1 MDRLIELSVQK
12 MPQATALISR
22 DAACRLAKYLE
33 QAGIRRGQLV
43 PICFEKSPG
52 AVITMVALWK
62 LGAAYVPLDPAHPLQ
77 HIAIVSASNK
87 ILVQDI
93 VRRVITVDPTLL
105 SATDVVFESRS
116 QPRDTAFVIFTSG
129 STGRPKGVV
138 HVHSAVCSSALRHGP
153 AMSISQ
159 ATRALQF
166 GSYTFIVSTFELFT
180 PLIFGGSICIPSEQD
195 RQTDIQSALRAFK
208 VNWAIFTP
216 SFARSLS
223 TEDTP
228 LHTLVLAGEPVQD
241 DIMDRWAPKVDLIS
255 IYGTSEC
262 SVCITGRMVHGQTP
276 RNCIGR
282 ATGSLSWIVDPMD
295 HNRLLPIGA
304 VGELVIEGPSLA
316 QGYLGEP
323 DRTQFAFIEDPSWV
337 HLVGPKS
344 LQRRR
349 FYKTGDLARY
359 YDDGTVH
366 LVGRADMQVKV
377 RGQRVELAEIE
388 SHLCQMSPSIS
399 LKFAVSLIFPR
410 GTPMLAAFI
419 ARQSGFGPEFPYDFS
434 HKPEPASKAELLE
447 LAMQLSKRLAMMLP
461 SYMIP
466 AVFLPLAYMP
476 LTASGKMDRR
486 KLATFGSTLSH
497 TQLAELARGMGRIVP
512 LTAMEME
519 LESLWSR
526 VLVLRPGAVGA
537 DDNFFHWGGD
547 SIQAIRL
554 SQAARRQG
562 FVLAVQ
568 DILANPT
575 LSDMAKHMTPTIGSG
590 TVDPRPFELFQCNV
604 GEEARAAIAVVLDL
618 EEGTEK
624 LDDAYPCTPLQEGLM
639 ALSAKLSGSY
649 VARHTLNLPATIS
662 TQQFQDAW
670 QRVVDSHA
678 ALRTRIAEVEGFGM
692 IQAVL
697 SGPIKWQKAEDLE
710 SYLTLDEQRPMW
722 MGDPLARHA
731 IIQSNNHSALY
742 HYVLTIHHAI
752 YDGLSLPI
760 LLQDLNEALRGT
772 GIKPRPQFN
781 SFIRYVLASNRED
794 AQQFWKS
801 ELSSVGLATFPVLPS
816 KTYSPLANA
825 SFQYRIS
832 LQRKTRSDFTTA
844 TLIKAA
850 WGLLLARYNDSPQA
864 VFGCAVSGRI
874 SAVSGVED
882 IVGPV
887 LATVPVKI
895 ELDQQQLVEDFLCGI
910 QAQYIAMIP
919 FQDYGLQNIAQL
931 SSGAS
936 AACNFQTLLVIQP
949 ADSQVDKDIFV
960 RPFSAPRANF
970 TTIAL
975 SLECSLS
982 AESIHLHC
990 PGAAYGPAI
999 RACNLAAQLQDPM
1012 SPFWYRA
1019 HQPRRADC
1027 VHHLVKKQTMRQ
1039 PNTPAVCSWDGD
1051 VTYAE
1056 LDYYSSKLA
1065 VHLLDIGVG
1074 AKDFVPICFEKS
1086 MWVIVAIL
1094 GIMRAGGAF
1103 VPLGPDTPYSRLV
1116 MATREV
1122 GAHFMV
1128 CSKKQL
1134 HRFPDLVDRTVP
1146 IGPGFNALVINTP
1159 MPVLLLPA
1167 VTPTGAAYM
1176 VFISGSTGMP
1186 KGIVMEHQVFCT
1198 SALCHKEGF
1207 IVEIP
1212 FKLLHGGCVTVD
1224 PGSAPLLEV
1233 LCLTGEVISTTLI
1246 ETWAPCAHLVNAY
1259 GPSECCAASSKRDVI
1274 IGSNLRNIGTAIGTA
1289 CWVID
1294 YENHHQLSPMEKTA
1308 ETFVPRP
1315 TWLPWGSCGRLYK
1328 TKDLVRYVPD
1338 GSMWLLG
1345 RKGYSVKFHGQ
1356 RVELGE
1362 IEYNPLGLILPVHM
1376 ASTIWIVIEKILTL
1390 PSSKINLRLVDI
1402 WLAKVPSDFQPA
1414 MDSVPN
1420 IVPSLSQI

>member
-22 DAACRLAKYLE
+22 DGEMTYTEFDQAACRLAKYLE

-77 HIAIVSASNK
+77 RLQAVISIVEADIAIVSASNK

-526 VLVLRPGAVGA
+526 VLVLRPGA
-537 DDNFFHWGGD
+537 
-547 SIQAIRL
+547 
-554 SQAARRQG
+554 
-562 FVLAVQ
+562 

-1198 SALCHKEGF
+1198 SALCHKEG
-1207 IVEIP
+1207 
-1212 FKLLHGGCVTVD
+1212 LLNEESH